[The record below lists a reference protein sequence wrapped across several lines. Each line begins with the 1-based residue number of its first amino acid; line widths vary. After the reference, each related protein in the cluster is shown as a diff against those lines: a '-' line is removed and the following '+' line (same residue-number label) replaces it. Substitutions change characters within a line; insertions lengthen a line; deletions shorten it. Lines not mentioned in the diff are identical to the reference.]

1 MARLFSGRISNNLL
15 RLEIYSSLVMPG
27 VISPSSSNYERKEGK
42 QATEEISKGEKR
54 IRLILEVESISNLS
68 SLAYI

>member
-1 MARLFSGRISNNLL
+1 MYGTTSVIIFTGAEAIMARLFSGRISNNLL

-42 QATEEISKGEKR
+42 QPIEEISKGEKR
-54 IRLILEVESISNLS
+54 I
-68 SLAYI
+68 